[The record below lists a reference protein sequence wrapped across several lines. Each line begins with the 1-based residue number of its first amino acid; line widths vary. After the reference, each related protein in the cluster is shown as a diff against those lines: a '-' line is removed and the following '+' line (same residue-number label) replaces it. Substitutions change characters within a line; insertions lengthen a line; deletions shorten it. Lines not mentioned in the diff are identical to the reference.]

1 MLCADK
7 NSYEE
12 IGMTT
17 TATSL
22 RDVLL
27 EIVSELQDLRA
38 NQLMLAA
45 RGGADAQDISARQ
58 FRDIYDK
65 LRRQVEQLPL

>member
-1 MLCADK
+1 VLHADCNAYK
-7 NSYEE
+7 EV
-12 IGMTT
+12 GMTT
-17 TATSL
+17 TATSV

-27 EIVSELQDLRA
+27 EIVNELQDLRA

-45 RGGADAQDISARQ
+45 RGGADAQDIAARQ
-58 FRDIYDK
+58 FQDIYDK

>member
-1 MLCADK
+1 
-7 NSYEE
+7 
-12 IGMTT
+12 MTT

-27 EIVSELQDLRA
+27 EIVNELQDLRA